1 MSDSP
6 SNMRVCLLTGAGGGL
21 GTALC
26 TEMDRRYLISA
37 VCRTKLPRV
46 DSQEVVFIDPL
57 SQEPKQVPK
66 TFVIK
71 ADLEDES
78 QILRVVELTMA
89 RFGRIDLL
97 INNAGQY
104 ITAPLVTGQ
113 TLLEDASSIMEI
125 NALAPLRLAV
135 TVARMFWK
143 EKREENLRL
152 SRNIV
157 NVSSTAALKLYENQ
171 GQSLYAASK
180 AALNTLTIHMA
191 HEFSK
196 FGVRVNA
203 VAPNS
208 FPGIVPTARVV
219 QEILKLDAGT
229 MSGEIVKIDA
239 DTAS

>member
-1 MSDSP
+1 MSNSADD
-6 SNMRVCLLTGAGGGL
+6 MRVCLLTGAGGGL

-37 VCRTKLPRV
+37 VCRSKLPRV
-46 DSQEVVFIDPL
+46 DSQEVVFVDPL
-57 SQEPKQVPK
+57 SQEPKRVPK

-71 ADLEDES
+71 ADFEDES
-78 QILRVVELTMA
+78 QIERVIELTLA

-104 ITAPLVTGQ
+104 ITGPLVPGKE
-113 TLLEDASSIMEI
+113 LLEDASRMMEI
-125 NALAPLRLAV
+125 NALVPLRLAV
-135 TVARMFWK
+135 TAARMFWK
-143 EKREENLRL
+143 ERRAENIKL

-157 NVSSTAALKLYENQ
+157 NVSSTAGLKLYENQ

-180 AALNTLTIHMA
+180 AALNTLTVHMS
-191 HEFSK
+191 HEFSR

-208 FPGIVPTARVV
+208 FPGIVPTSRVV
-219 QEILKLDAGT
+219 EEILKLDAGS
-229 MSGEIVKIDA
+229 MSGEIVRVDA
-239 DTAS
+239 DAAK